1 MPQDTSISP
10 SQFADFQRGD
20 EEAMCE
26 IFRRYHKRLIAFVR
40 IYTRNRE
47 AAEEVTQEVFL
58 EAYRQRNEIRSASGL
73 RSWLFT
79 VAKRKALRLAGRGNG
94 SFFVDFDNEALED
107 LSDGHSAQQAREL
120 QIKQTGKFLQ
130 EALAE
135 LKPRDRELVTL
146 RYFGGLQVK
155 EISDILDIPMG
166 SVGVFLSRSLEKI
179 RGSLENQ
186 GISIEDLVEPL

>member
-1 MPQDTSISP
+1 MLQDNPISP
-10 SQFADFQRGD
+10 SLFADFQSGD

-58 EAYRQRNEIRSASGL
+58 EAYRQRMEIRSASGL

-79 VAKRKALRLAGRGNG
+79 VAKRKALRLTGRTDGKL
-94 SFFVDFDNEALED
+94 FVAFDDEALEEFPN
-107 LSDGHSAQQAREL
+107 GRSAEQVRHF
-120 QIKQTGKFLQ
+120 QIKQTGKFIQ

-155 EISDILDIPMG
+155 EISEILDIPMG
-166 SVGVFLSRSLEKI
+166 SIGVFLSRSLEKI
-179 RGSLENQ
+179 RSSLENR
-186 GISIEDLVEPL
+186 GIHPEDLVDP

>member
-1 MPQDTSISP
+1 MPQDIPISP
-10 SQFADFQRGD
+10 SLFADFQSGD

-26 IFRRYHKRLIAFVR
+26 IFRRYHQRLIAFVR

-58 EAYRQRNEIRSASGL
+58 EAFRQRMEIRSASGL
-73 RSWLFT
+73 RPWLFT
-79 VAKRKALRLAGRGNG
+79 VAKRKALRLMGRADGKV
-94 SFFVDFDNEALED
+94 FVAFDDGALDEV
-107 LSDGHSAQQAREL
+107 SDGRSAEPMRDL
-120 QIKQTGKFLQ
+120 QIKQTGAFIQ
-130 EALAE
+130 DALAE

-155 EISDILDIPMG
+155 EISEALDIPMG

-179 RGSLENQ
+179 RSSLESR
-186 GISIEDLVEPL
+186 GVHPEDFVEP